1 MIPLL
6 IALAAAA
13 PPLAP
18 PAPQPAEV
26 KVFGDWAVAC
36 DNGLRCEAVSLTP
49 GDNNIGPL
57 NMMLTRDPG
66 PNGAISIEIK
76 SSQGIAGPAKLKLD
90 GKQVAEGRLGPLGN
104 LFLNG
109 AAAMPLA
116 EGLADAGRLTV
127 TGIGGTGLGSIS
139 MKGSGAAMRYI
150 DAEQGRAGGMTALA
164 AKGPAPA
171 GMVPPPPPLPVIYA
185 PPPVR
190 DVAPPL
196 PPAMLAAMR
205 QRNGCDIQTAA
216 PDTTAAYTLD
226 GRDTLVLLFC
236 GSGAYNATS
245 APLIVSGGAV
255 RPAAFDVPVNSGDP
269 GAPTMLMNPEWDR
282 RTGILTTRAL
292 GRGLGDCGVKQQFV
306 WDGERFRLIE
316 QEEMGEC
323 RGAIAWP
330 TTWRATVRR

>member
-6 IALAAAA
+6 IALATAA

-36 DNGLRCEAVSLTP
+36 DDGRRCEAVSLTP
-49 GDNNIGPL
+49 GEDTIGPL

-66 PNGAISIEIK
+66 PNGAMSIEIK

-90 GKQVAEGRLGPLGN
+90 GKTVAEGRLGPVGN

-109 AAAMPLA
+109 AAALPLA
-116 EGLADAGRLTV
+116 EGLANANRLVV

-150 DAEQGRAGGMTALA
+150 DAEQGRAGGVTALA

-171 GMVPPPPPLPVIYA
+171 GMVPPPPPLPVVLA
-185 PPPVR
+185 PPLVR

-196 PPAMLAAMR
+196 PPAMLATLR
-205 QRNGCDIQTAA
+205 KQNNCDFQTAA
-216 PDTTAAYTLD
+216 PDTTATFTLD
-226 GRDTLVLLFC
+226 HRNTLVLLFC
-236 GSGAYNATS
+236 GSGAYNALS
-245 APLIVSGGAV
+245 IPLTVSGGAV
-255 RPAAFDVPVNSGDP
+255 RPAEFDAPVKSGDP
-269 GAPTMLMNPEWDR
+269 DRPTMLMNAEWDR
-282 RTGILTTRAL
+282 RTGILTARAL

-306 WDGERFRLIE
+306 WDGQRFRLIE